1 MASDLPTAESD
12 NWSDWLLN
20 RRHGR
25 DPVLLEALRPELN
38 RIADRVLDG
47 AKLEPNMTLADVG
60 TGDGLVALRAIDRL
74 GPALRVLLVDIS
86 PALLSHTEAL
96 ARERGVGSQC
106 SFLHCS
112 ADNLEMIDDAST
124 DVVTTR
130 AVLAYVANK
139 ELAFREFFRVLRPEG
154 RISLA
159 EPIFRDDAL
168 ATATLKDM
176 VQQRP
181 SGDNDRLLPLL
192 HRLYASFYP
201 DTPEKI
207 SENPLFNFT
216 ERDLMRLAQISGFA
230 DVRLEFRIEAATSL
244 PVSWEAFLD
253 IAPCPLAP
261 PFRTILSACFTED
274 ERQYL
279 EPALRS
285 MLNTSRLGATS
296 RIAYLTGQKP
306 GK

>member
-20 RRHGR
+20 GRHGR
-25 DPVLLEALRPELN
+25 DPVFLEALRPELN

-47 AKLEPNMTLADVG
+47 AKLEPSMTLADVG

-86 PALLSHTEAL
+86 PALLNHTEAL

-112 ADNLEMIDDAST
+112 ADNLNMIDDAST

-159 EPIFRDDAL
+159 EPIFRDNAL
-168 ATATLKDM
+168 AAATLKDS

-181 SGDNDRLLPLL
+181 PGDNDRLLPLL

-201 DTPEKI
+201 DTLDKI

-261 PFRTILSACFTED
+261 PFGTILSECFTED
-274 ERQYL
+274 ERRYF

-285 MLNTSRLGATS
+285 MLNTSR
-296 RIAYLTGQKP
+296 
-306 GK
+306 